1 MKYLTEY
8 LTLILILIGI
18 VLSFFIGNFVIQK
31 YQAYKQWKED
41 LLIWQNN
48 ITNQV
53 IVNKQNIDI
62 LVKVYNEYINT
73 KK

>member
-1 MKYLTEY
+1 MKYLTPI
-8 LTLILILIGI
+8 LILILI
-18 VLSFFIGNFVIQK
+18 VFFIYGIIIAVEK

-41 LLIWQNN
+41 LSIWQNN

-53 IVNKQNIDI
+53 IINKQNIDI
-62 LVKVYNEYINT
+62 IVGFINQNT

>member
-41 LLIWQNN
+41 LSIWQNN

-53 IVNKQNIDI
+53 IINKQNIDI
-62 LVKVYNEYINT
+62 IVGFINQNT